1 MGVVLRAYDPTL
13 DREVAIK
20 SVRLDGVDEA
30 ARANLE
36 ERLSR
41 EARAAAKLQHPNIV
55 AVYDFFRVDDRAYIV
70 MEYVK
75 GSMLDAMIAGGNRQN
90 TQGILK
96 VLGQAASALDAAHAQ
111 GVVHRDIKPGNILID
126 ESGNIK
132 ITDFGIARITSAGAT
147 ETMSQG
153 MGSTVGTLGYMA
165 PEQIRGEAV
174 DGRADQFSLGIV
186 AYQLFTGEMPFQ
198 ADTWIALSYKIIHDA
213 PPKISGEKGV
223 VSPAME
229 ATMERAIAKLPGER
243 FESCSAFVE
252 ALGGAGPVV
261 AQRSRMVLMV
271 AVASVVAMGLYWTFM
286 RPRAEVPVAVASV
299 VVPQAKLDYAP
310 AAVVPKVEVK
320 TEAKEE
326 LIEFVPIPPG
336 QFFMGSDTDE
346 DQMRPRHVVRLT
358 QGFEMAV
365 TETTEKQWNAVM
377 SGKQTGSEF
386 PKSEVSWNEVQSFI
400 AKLNARND
408 GFRYRLPTE
417 AEWEYAA
424 LGKTTVDRP
433 RNSIDVAWFHDNS
446 GDRKQEV
453 RKLLPNGYGLHDML
467 GNVSEWTSDWFE
479 KDYYASSPTVNP
491 AGGKTGEIRISRGGS
506 YETLGMQL
514 ATSWRFGDKPE
525 FKAPILGFRVVRVK
539 R

>member
-1 MGVVLRAYDPTL
+1 MLRAYDPTL

-55 AVYDFFRVDDRAYIV
+55 AVYDFFRVEDRAYIV

-198 ADTWIALSYKIIHDA
+198 ADTWIALSY
-213 PPKISGEKGV
+213 
-223 VSPAME
+223 
-229 ATMERAIAKLPGER
+229 
-243 FESCSAFVE
+243 
-252 ALGGAGPVV
+252 
-261 AQRSRMVLMV
+261 
-271 AVASVVAMGLYWTFM
+271 
-286 RPRAEVPVAVASV
+286 
-299 VVPQAKLDYAP
+299 
-310 AAVVPKVEVK
+310 
-320 TEAKEE
+320 
-326 LIEFVPIPPG
+326 
-336 QFFMGSDTDE
+336 
-346 DQMRPRHVVRLT
+346 
-358 QGFEMAV
+358 
-365 TETTEKQWNAVM
+365 
-377 SGKQTGSEF
+377 
-386 PKSEVSWNEVQSFI
+386 
-400 AKLNARND
+400 
-408 GFRYRLPTE
+408 
-417 AEWEYAA
+417 
-424 LGKTTVDRP
+424 
-433 RNSIDVAWFHDNS
+433 
-446 GDRKQEV
+446 
-453 RKLLPNGYGLHDML
+453 
-467 GNVSEWTSDWFE
+467 
-479 KDYYASSPTVNP
+479 
-491 AGGKTGEIRISRGGS
+491 
-506 YETLGMQL
+506 
-514 ATSWRFGDKPE
+514 
-525 FKAPILGFRVVRVK
+525 
-539 R
+539 